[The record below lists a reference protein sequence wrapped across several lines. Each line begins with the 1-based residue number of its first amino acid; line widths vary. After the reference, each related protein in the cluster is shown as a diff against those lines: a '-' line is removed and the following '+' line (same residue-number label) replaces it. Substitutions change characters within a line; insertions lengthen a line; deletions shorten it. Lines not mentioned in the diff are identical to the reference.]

1 MAAPMGKPQ
10 EKNRRDKKK
19 SRLYDVRT
27 SAELSQR
34 ELAQLSG
41 VSRNTIMRIENGD
54 NIPNMDTCRKIC
66 AALNVTIGEV
76 FDL

>member
-1 MAAPMGKPQ
+1 MAAIKGKPQ
-10 EKNRRDKKK
+10 NKNTRTKNHN
-19 SRLYDVRT
+19 RLFDVRM
-27 SAELSQR
+27 AQQISQR
-34 ELAQLSG
+34 ELANISG
-41 VSRNTIMRIENGD
+41 VSRTTIMRIENGD

>member
-10 EKNRRDKKK
+10 EKKRRNKKH

-27 SAELSQR
+27 RAELSQR

-41 VSRNTIMRIENGD
+41 VNRNTIMRIENGD
-54 NIPNMDTCRKIC
+54 NTPNMDTCRKIC
-66 AALNVTIGEV
+66 NALNVTIGEV
-76 FDL
+76 FDI